1 MDFFIELLK
10 TAFIGLVEGVTEW
23 LPVSSTGHMILV
35 DEFVK
40 LQVSEAFW
48 NMFLVVV
55 QLGAILAVCVL
66 YFNKLNPWARNKD
79 RAERAQTW
87 NTWGKILVGVIPAA
101 VVGLPLNDFMEEH
114 LSNAWVVAVA
124 LIVYGIVFIVIE
136 NWRKHRL
143 ALAVEG
149 QVAAHSSM
157 AAQPVGSHFA
167 VRPASEGPSV
177 AQEVDA
183 LERTDPG
190 IQTME
195 ELSYKKAFEAGAIQT
210 LCAYVMPRA
219 FAHFFARG
227 LPQQLTMSTLH
238 SPEAYDAVE
247 SGSVDAAFVAN
258 TRHSELVSAVPVFE
272 DPFVLVCAQD
282 APYHDGIAPSEL
294 DGALSLNLE
303 ASHEYQLWHHYWF
316 GATGQAAV
324 ADNFVLVEQ
333 ILTMPGFW
341 SIAPLTAARGS
352 ATHRGL
358 RIVRISDAPPNR
370 TIYMLTRGP
379 ATALATMLMDDVRS
393 AAEQFI
399 G

>member
-35 DEFVK
+35 DEFIK
-40 LQVSEAFW
+40 LNVSEAFW

-167 VRPASEGPSV
+167 VRPASEGPSL

-195 ELSYKKAFEAGAIQT
+195 ELSYKKAFGIGCFQVLSLVPGTSRSGSTIIGGLLLGPSRTLAAEYSFYMAIPVMFGASALRLVKYFLGGNGFTGTEVAILAT
-210 LCAYVMPRA
+210 GMVVAFVTSILSIKFLLKFIKTNDFKPFGYYRIVLGIVVIAY
-219 FAHFFARG
+219 FLFAR
-227 LPQQLTMSTLH
+227 
-238 SPEAYDAVE
+238 
-247 SGSVDAAFVAN
+247 
-258 TRHSELVSAVPVFE
+258 
-272 DPFVLVCAQD
+272 
-282 APYHDGIAPSEL
+282 
-294 DGALSLNLE
+294 
-303 ASHEYQLWHHYWF
+303 
-316 GATGQAAV
+316 
-324 ADNFVLVEQ
+324 
-333 ILTMPGFW
+333 
-341 SIAPLTAARGS
+341 
-352 ATHRGL
+352 
-358 RIVRISDAPPNR
+358 
-370 TIYMLTRGP
+370 
-379 ATALATMLMDDVRS
+379 
-393 AAEQFI
+393 
-399 G
+399 